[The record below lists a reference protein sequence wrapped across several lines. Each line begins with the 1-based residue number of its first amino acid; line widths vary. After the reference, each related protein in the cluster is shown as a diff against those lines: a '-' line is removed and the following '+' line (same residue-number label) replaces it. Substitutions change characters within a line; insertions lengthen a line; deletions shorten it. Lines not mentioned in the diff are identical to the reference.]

1 MCYTYILECAD
12 HTLYTGWTNNL
23 PKRLQAHQSGRGAK
37 YTRFRLPV
45 QLVYVE
51 KFNDKVTAQR
61 REYQIKQMSR
71 AKKLQLIAEQRANPV
86 EIFTDLMSL

>member
-23 PKRLQAHQSGRGAK
+23 GKRLQTHQKGKGAK

-51 KFNDKVTAQR
+51 VFDNKIAAQQ
-61 REYQIKQMSR
+61 REYQIKQLSR
-71 AKKLQLIAEQRANPV
+71 SEKLQLIAGQK
-86 EIFTDLMSL
+86 TDPAKILRESV